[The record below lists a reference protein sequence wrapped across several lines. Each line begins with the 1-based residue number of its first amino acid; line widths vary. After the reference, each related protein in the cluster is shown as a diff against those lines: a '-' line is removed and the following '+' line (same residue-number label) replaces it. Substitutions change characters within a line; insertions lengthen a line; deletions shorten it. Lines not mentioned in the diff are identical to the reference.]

1 MTRLPSLAALAT
13 FALVGVALAPPLAT
27 AAGPAPQAARVV
39 ARTITPGDT
48 LHIQFAGTLDRS
60 VPATVF
66 EVDCED
72 TSAAVVAD
80 LHSRGKTVVGYI
92 SAGSWENYRDD
103 ASSFPARVKGK
114 VMDGWPDERW
124 LDIRRLAVLKPI
136 MRTRMDMCASK
147 GFDAIEFDNVEGY
160 ANDSGF
166 PLTKADQRVYNT
178 WLAAAAKAHGLQPGL
193 KNALGLIPSLV
204 DDFDWALNEQCVQ
217 YSECRAYQPFVDA
230 GKAVFVLE
238 YSVTVDHMCTV
249 IQRIGLQAQKKH
261 LSLDAWRRTC

>member
-1 MTRLPSLAALAT
+1 MKRMVTAAAAVVLAA
-13 FALVGVALAPPLAT
+13 VAPSSVPLAG
-27 AAGPAPQAARVV
+27 AAELGSVTARVV
-39 ARTITPGDT
+39 DRTIAPGADF
-48 LHIQFAGTLDRS
+48 HIQFSGTLDRMVAAS
-60 VPATVF
+60 VY

-72 TSAAVVAD
+72 TGAAVVAD
-80 LHSRGKTVVGYI
+80 LHSRGKTVVAYI

-103 ASSFPARVKGK
+103 AAAFPASVKGK
-114 VMDGWPDERW
+114 IMDGWPDERW

-136 MRTRMDMCASK
+136 MRARMDQCAAK

-178 WLAAAAKAHGLQPGL
+178 WLASAAKARGLQPGL
-193 KNALGLIPSLV
+193 KNTLGLIPSLV

-238 YSVTVDHMCTV
+238 YNVTVERMCTV
-249 IQRIGLQAQKKH
+249 TQRVGLVAQKKH
-261 LSLDAWRRTC
+261 LRLDAWRAVC